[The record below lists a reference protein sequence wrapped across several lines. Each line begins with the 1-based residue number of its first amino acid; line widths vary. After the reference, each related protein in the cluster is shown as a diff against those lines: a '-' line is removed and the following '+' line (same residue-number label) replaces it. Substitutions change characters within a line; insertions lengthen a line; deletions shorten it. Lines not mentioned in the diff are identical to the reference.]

1 MSGLIRS
8 MRPRQWVKNGVVLAA
23 LVFARQG
30 DRVSSLLR
38 ALAALALF
46 SLLASAVY
54 LFNDLLDRERDRLH
68 PTKRQ
73 RPIAAGTLSPVVAG
87 LAALFLATG
96 SVGLSFWLA
105 PRFGIVALAYL
116 VLQILYST
124 WLKHL
129 VLLDVFAIA
138 AGFVLRVVAGAVVI
152 GVPISNWLYLCTL
165 LLALFLACAKRRA
178 ELLAFDEGEAAN
190 HRRSLAHYS
199 VGLLDQMIGIL
210 AACTILAYAL
220 YTLSSETQA
229 KFGTDALKYTIP
241 FVIFGLFRYLYLVH
255 QHSRGESPEKVLL
268 TDAPLLIDIGLFLS
282 VVVLVLYKP

>member
-8 MRPRQWVKNGVVLAA
+8 MRPRQWLKNGVLLAA
-23 LVFARQG
+23 LVFAQQG
-30 DRVSSLLR
+30 DRLGSLLR

-54 LFNDLLDRERDRLH
+54 LFNDLLDRERDRVH
-68 PTKRQ
+68 PTKRN
-73 RPIAAGTLSPVVAG
+73 RPIAAGTLSPLVAG
-87 LAALFLATG
+87 VAALVLAAG
-96 SVGLSFWLA
+96 SVGLSFLLA

-116 VLQILYST
+116 ALQIVYST
-124 WLKHL
+124 WLKHV

-138 AGFVLRVVAGAVVI
+138 AGFVLRVVAGALVI
-152 GVPISNWLYLCTL
+152 AVPISNWLYLCTL

-178 ELLAFDEGEAAN
+178 ELLAFGDGDPAH

-199 VGLLDQMIGIL
+199 VDLLDQMIGIL
-210 AACTILAYAL
+210 AACTILAYSL
-220 YTLSSETQA
+220 YTLSPETQA

-255 QHSRGESPEKVLL
+255 QRNQGESPEKVLL
-268 TDAPLLIDIGLFLS
+268 TDAPLLIDIGLFLG
-282 VVVLVLYKP
+282 VVVGVLYRP

>member
-1 MSGLIRS
+1 
-8 MRPRQWVKNGVVLAA
+8 MRPRQWVKNGAVLAA

-30 DRVSSLLR
+30 DRVASLLR

-46 SLLASAVY
+46 SLLVSAVY

-68 PTKRQ
+68 PTKRF
-73 RPIAAGTLSPVVAG
+73 RPIAAGTVSPALAGTVACL
-87 LAALFLATG
+87 LAAVSL
-96 SVGLSFWLA
+96 GLSFWLA

-116 VLQILYST
+116 LLQIAYSL
-124 WLKHL
+124 WLKNL
-129 VLLDVFAIA
+129 VLLDVFTIA

-152 GVPISNWLYLCTL
+152 AVPISNWLYLCTL

-178 ELLAFDEGEAAN
+178 ELLGVGEGDPAQQ
-190 HRRSLAHYS
+190 RRSLAHYS
-199 VGLLDQMIGIL
+199 IDLLDQMLAIL

-241 FVIFGLFRYLYLVH
+241 FVIFGIFRYLYLVH
-255 QHSRGESPEKVLL
+255 QRNQGESPEKVLL
-268 TDAPLLIDIGLFLS
+268 TDAPLLIDIAAFLS
-282 VVVLVLYKP
+282 VVLLVLY